1 MIFQRLFLSFAMALA
16 VAFSA
21 FGQQGYIRISGVV
34 QDKKTGERLP
44 LASIRIAGTGL
55 GTVSNQRGEFDF
67 NVPSA
72 TGADTL
78 VISYVGYRDV
88 KMIAS
93 EAATGRLEFFL
104 LEESI
109 TELDQVVIVD
119 GESYAEGIVN
129 KAITQMKD
137 VFPSDEFILDAFY
150 REWEVRHLTSDGK
163 ERANIVEA
171 AIRIADSGYN
181 PKTPKFLKETV
192 YLLELR
198 KSIAAEGNVEG
209 TEFGW
214 LLRQNPVNYRKAKGH
229 FFIPGVL
236 DMPNELGYE
245 YNNTVIFGNEELH
258 VITAQAY
265 DFLATYTLYISTKDY
280 ALLRVDLQAK
290 STGQKFIHHNPSD
303 PRFRMLFID
312 NTLRFRRIDGKPY
325 LDYMCMHWGWEKYD
339 FLAGREEEGE
349 LYKEL
354 VVTDVF
360 TDPDKVHVVKG
371 QMKSAAIT
379 PGESLYE
386 KARPYNAVF
395 WDHYNVIKDNPLNTR
410 LQHALEASGKTV
422 EENFEGDE

>member
-1 MIFQRLFLSFAMALA
+1 MTLQRVFLTFMQVWS
-16 VAFSA
+16 VAFYA
-21 FGQQGYIRISGVV
+21 VGQQGYTQISGIV
-34 QDKKTGERLP
+34 QDKKTGEPLP
-44 LASIRIAGTGL
+44 LASIRIASTGL
-55 GTVSNQRGEFDF
+55 GTVSNQQGEFDF
-67 NVPSA
+67 NVPL
-72 TGADTL
+72 TMNADTL

-88 KMIAS
+88 KKIAS
-93 EAATGRLEFFL
+93 EAASGGLEYFL
-104 LEESI
+104 LEENI
-109 TELDQVVIVD
+109 TELDQVIIVD

-150 REWEVRHLTSDGK
+150 REWEIRHLTSDDK

-245 YNNTVIFGNEELH
+245 YKNTVIFGDEELH
-258 VITAQAY
+258 VITAEAY

-290 STGQKFIHHNPSD
+290 STEQKFIHHNPSD

-325 LDYMCMHWGWEKYD
+325 LDYMRMHWEWEKYD
-339 FLAGREEEGE
+339 SLTGREEEGE

-354 VVTDVF
+354 VVNDVF
-360 TDPDKVHVVKG
+360 ADPAKVDVVKR
-371 QMKSAAIT
+371 QMKTAAIT

-386 KARPYNAVF
+386 KARPYDAIF
-395 WDHYNVIKDNPLNTR
+395 WSYYNVIKDNPLNTR
-410 LQHALEASGKTV
+410 LQRALDASGKT
-422 EENFEGDE
+422 FEQSLD

>member
-137 VFPSDEFILDAFY
+137 VFPSD
-150 REWEVRHLTSDGK
+150 
-163 ERANIVEA
+163 
-171 AIRIADSGYN
+171 
-181 PKTPKFLKETV
+181 
-192 YLLELR
+192 
-198 KSIAAEGNVEG
+198 
-209 TEFGW
+209 
-214 LLRQNPVNYRKAKGH
+214 
-229 FFIPGVL
+229 
-236 DMPNELGYE
+236 
-245 YNNTVIFGNEELH
+245 
-258 VITAQAY
+258 
-265 DFLATYTLYISTKDY
+265 
-280 ALLRVDLQAK
+280 
-290 STGQKFIHHNPSD
+290 
-303 PRFRMLFID
+303 
-312 NTLRFRRIDGKPY
+312 
-325 LDYMCMHWGWEKYD
+325 
-339 FLAGREEEGE
+339 
-349 LYKEL
+349 
-354 VVTDVF
+354 
-360 TDPDKVHVVKG
+360 
-371 QMKSAAIT
+371 
-379 PGESLYE
+379 
-386 KARPYNAVF
+386 
-395 WDHYNVIKDNPLNTR
+395 
-410 LQHALEASGKTV
+410 
-422 EENFEGDE
+422 